1 MENIE
6 NENANNSE
14 MICRQTNY
22 TKEQA
27 LEKLKD
33 FNGNVT
39 DVIRD
44 YMGIVPQQKK
54 EISKQSLNQ
63 EIYKQFRQQLHITKN
78 TENLGS

>member
-1 MENIE
+1 MLEDNNNIDY
-6 NENANNSE
+6 E

-27 LEKLKD
+27 IKKMEE
-33 FNGNVT
+33 FNGNIM

-44 YMGIVPQQKK
+44 YMGIVPPKK
-54 EISKQSLNQ
+54 TEISKKSLNQ

-78 TENLGS
+78 IDNLG